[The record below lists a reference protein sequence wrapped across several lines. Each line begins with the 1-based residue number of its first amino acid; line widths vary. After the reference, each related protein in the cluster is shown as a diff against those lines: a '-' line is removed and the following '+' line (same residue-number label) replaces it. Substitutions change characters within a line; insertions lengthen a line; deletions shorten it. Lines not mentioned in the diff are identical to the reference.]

1 MAKIFRARFARK
13 CLSTPLPQILGTPL
27 ISSTIIIVTLIRS
40 KAKLQK
46 ELETLMGNTKII
58 YDEVN
63 NHPSPSL
70 TLNTQE
76 NSAYGVSK

>member
-1 MAKIFRARFARK
+1 LFIGIGAGIIILLITI
-13 CLSTPLPQILGTPL
+13 LSI
-27 ISSTIIIVTLIRS
+27 IIIVALIRS

-58 YDEVN
+58 YEEIKVN
-63 NHPSPSL
+63 NHVSPSL

-76 NSAYGVSK
+76 NSAYGVRI